1 MSSEDSRIPA
11 ERTVPSRLYVVGGR
25 QRKPTLNMPEEWNL
39 YETALILEVDT
50 QTGSTT
56 SRLEYKTPPEARATE
71 QSSVLFKAGAVVG
84 EKMYTCT
91 PTEVLVYELPG
102 FTLAN
107 YISLPCFN
115 DLHHVVPD
123 ADGNL
128 LVASTGL
135 DMVLRVDASG
145 KVLQEWNTLGQNPW
159 GRFSRDVDYRKV
171 ESTKPYPSHPN
182 FAFEL
187 EGQIWVT
194 RFEQRDAIC
203 LTEPRKRI
211 DIAIEAPHDGHVC
224 GEYIHF
230 TTVDGHIVFAGRDS
244 LRVERAVDLGAVNGR
259 EMLLG
264 WCRGLLCVDPDR
276 FWVGFTRIRRTR
288 FQENLFWL
296 NHTLRNRMLKKPT
309 HIALYDISAGTCLQE
324 FNLEQYGMNVVF
336 SILPGPR
343 AAAEGRHEASPPP
356 EVWHP

>member
-1 MSSEDSRIPA
+1 
-11 ERTVPSRLYVVGGR
+11 
-25 QRKPTLNMPEEWNL
+25 MPEEWNL

-91 PTEVLVYELPG
+91 PTEVLILSMSSPDSHFPTTFLYRASTTCIIW
-102 FTLAN
+102 FQTLMGTC
-107 YISLPCFN
+107 SW
-115 DLHHVVPD
+115 
-123 ADGNL
+123 
-128 LVASTGL
+128 ASTGL

-159 GRFSRDVDYRKV
+159 GRSALDVHYRKV
-171 ESTKPYPSHPN
+171 KSTKPCPSHPN
-182 FAFEL
+182 FAFKL
-187 EGQIWVT
+187 KGQIWVT

-211 DIAIEAPHDGHVC
+211 DIAIEAPHGGHVC

-244 LRVERAVDLGAVNGR
+244 LQVERAVDLAAVNGR

-264 WCRGLLCVDPDR
+264 AEVFCASTRTSSGSDLCFLAQSHASQSHAEEAHTHRAIRYLRRDVPP
-276 FWVGFTRIRRTR
+276 RIQPRAIRHETSFSAFCLVR
-288 FQENLFWL
+288 VP
-296 NHTLRNRMLKKPT
+296 LRKVATTYLERQKCDIRDLPT
-309 HIALYDISAGTCLQE
+309 KASRTCLPD
-324 FNLEQYGMNVVF
+324 V
-336 SILPGPR
+336 
-343 AAAEGRHEASPPP
+343 
-356 EVWHP
+356 